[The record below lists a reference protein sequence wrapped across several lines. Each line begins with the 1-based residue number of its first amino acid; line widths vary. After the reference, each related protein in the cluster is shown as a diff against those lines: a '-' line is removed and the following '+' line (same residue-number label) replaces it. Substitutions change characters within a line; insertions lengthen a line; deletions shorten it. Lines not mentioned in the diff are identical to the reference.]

1 MPELVVLI
9 YGSISAIL
17 FVLLIVFIVQR
28 IKNKRLED
36 FEDRDY

>member
-1 MPELVVLI
+1 MPDSVVLV
-9 YGSISAIL
+9 YGSIASIL
-17 FVLLIVFIVQR
+17 FILLIIFIVQR